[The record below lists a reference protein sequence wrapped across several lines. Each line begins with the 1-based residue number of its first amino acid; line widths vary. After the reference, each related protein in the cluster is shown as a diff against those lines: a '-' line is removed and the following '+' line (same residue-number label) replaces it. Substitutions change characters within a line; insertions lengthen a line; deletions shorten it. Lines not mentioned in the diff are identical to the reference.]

1 MLKKAVLVVTALTLS
16 ACASDKRPSAAEL
29 DRLASLASGQTVEAA
44 NGESA
49 EAATSPEQSES
60 ATGSAESSEGSDTAP
75 VQASVSCPELN
86 GAFLLLNESGQAID
100 RITLAT
106 QKEGEKYLYSIN
118 NGEAYENGN
127 KVYNV
132 EQNGETG
139 LVRLFCDESH
149 VKLNYRNSSGDKK
162 GLLSITALS
171 AEKIKVE
178 GTGEIA
184 TNGEYSLEK

>member
-1 MLKKAVLVVTALTLS
+1 MLKKAVLVITAFTLS

-29 DRLASLASGQTVEAA
+29 ERLGSLASGQTVESAT
-44 NGESA
+44 GENEAVASTE
-49 EAATSPEQSES
+49 EAATSEQSES
-60 ATGSAESSEGSDTAP
+60 GSEATPA
-75 VQASVSCPELN
+75 QASASCPELN
-86 GAFLLLNESGQAID
+86 GAYLLLNESGQAVD

-106 QKEGEKYLYSIN
+106 QKEGAKYLYSIN

-139 LVRLFCDESH
+139 LVRLFCDETK
-149 VKLNYRNSSGDKK
+149 VKLNYRNSSGEKK
-162 GLLSITALS
+162 GLLSITALQ
-171 AEKIKVE
+171 EGKIKVE

-184 TNGEYSLEK
+184 TNGEYSLEQ